1 MKSTLITLLLTF
13 SLFCGAFVS
22 AQTPTNQDDDVIRV
36 ETDLTNL
43 FFTAT
48 NKQKAFI
55 TTLREEDLRLTE
67 DGVPQKILTF
77 QRETDRPLSIA
88 FLIDVSAS
96 EERTLPQ
103 EKAAARAFIET
114 IIQSSKDQA
123 AIIPFTGSAF
133 LEQGLTRDVF
143 SIYRAL
149 ERVEVALP
157 AYLGSGRPISGI
169 ASGPGMK
176 ATPPEGST
184 AIWDAIAL
192 TSSEVLARNSDQR
205 QVGRDGQG
213 PPGLRQTPSQPSQ
226 NTLGTSAPRAAEVPN
241 QRRRAIILLTDGQDT
256 TSRLP
261 RSEAINRALD
271 AETVIYAI
279 GIGDSKY
286 EGVDHDALNAV
297 AVGTGGRAFF
307 PKRET
312 DLRNAFAEIEQE
324 LRSQYLIAYSSTNKN
339 RDGAYRQMHIDITNP
354 ELQKEQLKLRHRP
367 GYFAKPLQ
375 NRER

>member
-1 MKSTLITLLLTF
+1 MKFTLVTLLLIF
-13 SLFCGAFVS
+13 SLVCGAFVS
-22 AQTPTNQDDDVIRV
+22 AQTPSDQDDDVIRV

-48 NKQKAFI
+48 DKQKGFT

-103 EKAAARAFIET
+103 EKAAARAFIESV
-114 IIQSSKDQA
+114 IQSKKDQA

-149 ERVEVALP
+149 ERVEVAMP
-157 AYLGSGRPISGI
+157 AYLGSGRPIGGI
-169 ASGPGMK
+169 ATGPGMK
-176 ATPPEGST
+176 ATPREGST
-184 AIWDAIAL
+184 AIWDAIAV
-192 TSSEVLARNSDQR
+192 TASEVLAQDQT
-205 QVGRDGQG
+205 QKGQG
-213 PPGLRQTPSQPSQ
+213 KT
-226 NTLGTSAPRAAEVPN
+226 PN
-241 QRRRAIILLTDGQDT
+241 QRRHAIILLTDGQDT
-256 TSRLP
+256 TSRLL
-261 RSEAINRALD
+261 RSEAINRALE

-286 EGVDHDALNAV
+286 EGVDHGVLNAV
-297 AVGTGGRAFF
+297 AAGTGGRAFF

-312 DLRNAFAEIEQE
+312 DLMNAFAEIEQE
-324 LRSQYLIAYSSTNKN
+324 LRTQYLIAYSSTNKN
-339 RDGAYRQMHIDITNP
+339 RDGSYRQMRIDITNP
-354 ELQKEQLKLRHRP
+354 ELQKDQIKLRHRP
-367 GYFAKPLQ
+367 GYFAKPLTNQ
-375 NRER
+375 NR